1 MLLYFCWAIKFFI
14 LINFS
19 TYYYTF
25 SNISSS
31 FLPFYLLTTIYLDSL
46 FLYLFIFLYFWL
58 FLFPSSYY
66 KFVILSPILC
76 MFSHTKAYFSFSL
89 NFFFI
94 FRWIF
99 LFFLHLYFWLVSF
112 LYYLELYF
120 GLMWFIF
127 VFLYYYLFYFLDF
140 IYVTLLHYK
149 DNI

>member
-89 NFFFI
+89 NFFFHI
-94 FRWIF
+94 SVDFFIF
-99 LFFLHLYFWLVSF
+99 LASLLLVGELFVLFRTLLWVDVIYFCIFILLSF
-112 LYYLELYF
+112 LF
-120 GLMWFIF
+120 SWFHRCYPIA
-127 VFLYYYLFYFLDF
+127 L
-140 IYVTLLHYK
+140 
-149 DNI
+149 